1 MPQIRADNLRA
12 VVRAIVSAA
21 GSEGDEPDLVAD
33 NLVYANLTGHDSHG
47 VGMLARYVRA
57 VGAGELVPNARVRV
71 VTDHGPVLVVDGN
84 AGYGQIIGREAMA
97 LGIERARE
105 HGVCVLAIR
114 NSFHLCR
121 IGAWGEQCARA
132 GLVSMHHVNGVG
144 HHGIVAPFRGSDA
157 RYSTNPYCCVLPG
170 TERNPETML
179 DFATS
184 RIAHGKVRVARNKGE
199 RVAEGILLD
208 KAGEP
213 STDPN
218 TLFEGGALRPFGDYK
233 GYGLA
238 LVNEL
243 LAGVLTG
250 GGGCRPE
257 TDHEHDTIINNML
270 SVIIDPLR
278 LVSAEFYRSEMDA
291 TLAHVKASPPMNAG
305 EPVLAPGD
313 PERAAL
319 ALREREGIPVDEE
332 SWRELTEAGVSV
344 GIDRR
349 AIETIAGLDTA
360 AAGAGGAP

>member
-1 MPQIRADNLRA
+1 MPQIRAENLRA

-21 GSEGDEPDLVAD
+21 GSEGEEPGLVAD

-47 VGMLARYVRA
+47 VGMLARYIRA
-57 VGAGELVPNARVRV
+57 VGTGELVPNAHVRV
-71 VTDHGPVLVVDGN
+71 VTDHGPVLVLDGN
-84 AGYGQIIGREAMA
+84 AGYGQVVGAEAMA
-97 LGIERARE
+97 LGIERARA

-132 GLVSMHHVNGVG
+132 GMVSMHHVNGVG
-144 HHGIVAPFRGSDA
+144 HHGIVAPFRGADA

-170 TERNPETML
+170 TDDNPEIML

-199 RVAEGILLD
+199 RVAEDVLLD
-208 KAGEP
+208 KAGTP
-213 STDPN
+213 TTDPHA
-218 TLFEGGALRPFGDYK
+218 LFDGGALRPFGDYK

-243 LAGVLTG
+243 VAGVLTG

-270 SVIIDPLR
+270 SVIIDPTR
-278 LVSAEFYRSEMDA
+278 LVSAAFYRSELDA
-291 TLAHVKASPPMNAG
+291 TLAHVKASPPMDADA
-305 EPVLAPGD
+305 PVLAPGD
-313 PERAAL
+313 PERATL
-319 ALREREGIPVDEE
+319 VLRERDGIPLDEE
-332 SWRELTEAGVSV
+332 SWRELVEAGVST
-344 GIDRR
+344 GIARER
-349 AIETIAGLDTA
+349 IEALAGFGAAGA
-360 AAGAGGAP
+360 AAGVGR